1 MKNQPLR
8 SGFTL
13 VELIVVLVI
22 IGVLAVSLLP
32 RFFDNSGTA
41 EYLYQ
46 DQVANVLRRVQMQAM
61 QCTSCSTPQVTV
73 TANTLI
79 ASGGSC
85 PNGNDA
91 LAVCVA
97 NRDNVSL
104 ALNANT
110 LQFDSMGRPSAC
122 SGRCE
127 LTIQGST
134 QLKLCI
140 ETEGYIHPC

>member
-1 MKNQPLR
+1 MNAKQP
-8 SGFTL
+8 GFTL
-13 VELIVVLVI
+13 LELVVVLII

-46 DQVANVLRRVQMQAM
+46 DQAANVLRRVQMQAM
-61 QCTSCSTPQVTV
+61 QCTSCTTPQVNV

-79 ASGGSC
+79 ATGGSC
-85 PNGNDA
+85 PNGGGA
-91 LAVCVA
+91 LEVCVA
-97 NRDNVSL
+97 SRDNVSL
-104 ALNANT
+104 ALNAPLLTFDT
-110 LQFDSMGRPSAC
+110 LGRPSAC
-122 SGRCE
+122 TGRCE
-127 LTIQGST
+127 ITIQGST

>member
-1 MKNQPLR
+1 MVNHPLR

-13 VELIVVLVI
+13 VELIVVLVL

-46 DQVANVLRRVQMQAM
+46 DQAANVLRRVQMQAM
-61 QCTSCSTPQVTV
+61 QCTSCTTPQVNV

-79 ASGGSC
+79 ATGGSC
-85 PNGNDA
+85 PNGGGA
-91 LAVCVA
+91 LEVCVA
-97 NRDNVSL
+97 SRDNVSL
-104 ALNANT
+104 ALNAPLLTFDT
-110 LQFDSMGRPSAC
+110 LGRPSAC
-122 SGRCE
+122 TGRCE
-127 LTIQGST
+127 ITIQGST

>member
-1 MKNQPLR
+1 MKPNYHPL
-8 SGFTL
+8 GFTL
-13 VELIVVLVI
+13 VELIVVLII

-46 DQVANVLRRVQMQAM
+46 DQAANVLRRVQMQAM
-61 QCTSCSTPQVTV
+61 QCTSCTV
-73 TANTLI
+73 PEITVATTALVAT
-79 ASGGSC
+79 GGNCAAGDS
-85 PNGNDA
+85 A

-97 NRDNVSL
+97 SRDNVSL
-104 ALNANT
+104 ALNT
-110 LQFDSMGRPSAC
+110 PVLRFDSMGRPSAC